1 MIIRAHP
8 RGLAHDCHSRNIFFN
23 QKAKA
28 TIAAINDNRP
38 NIIKAFC
45 VFEIFAGTST
55 FTL

>member
-28 TIAAINDNRP
+28 TIAAISDNRP